1 MLPGSAF
8 SKTLREVAPG
18 LSKRFFECSGRNH
31 AAQLSKLQPKSART
45 STVQPSSARI
55 SQTRNLSTRCGASIR
70 NCSLPRANSP
80 SCNLKNASFAPAIV
94 RGFSESAHARS
105 TSIADNATDPTER
118 RKDEEKTGNESKSR
132 NFFPDTSS
140 NTVAY
145 WLLGSAASVF
155 GIVVF
160 GGLTRLTESGLS
172 ITEWKP
178 VTGSLPPMSEA
189 DWESEFAKYR
199 SSPEFHMLNSRMT
212 LEEFKSIYWMEW
224 IHRLWG
230 RFIGLSFV
238 LPAAYFVA
246 RKKVSRSMATR
257 LLGIAGL
264 IGFQGFLGWWMV
276 KSGLKDDLFAP
287 GSHPRVSQYR
297 LTAHLGAA
305 FVCYLAMLW
314 NGLDILRTNK
324 ILRMSSDGAS
334 ATLKSLGNPAL
345 KPFKRYVSLL
355 AGLIFIT
362 AMSGGLVAGLD
373 AGLIYNEF
381 PYMGLGLTPPK
392 SELWDKFYCRAP
404 DHSDLWWRNLLEN
417 PSLVQLDHRILA
429 TTTFTA
435 VMALWA
441 FSRSGAVQKILPRA
455 AQKGVHGVV
464 GFACLQ
470 VILGISTLLYLV
482 PTGLASAHQA
492 GSLALLT
499 WTIVLGSRVWFP
511 TQAARILA
519 QRTQVNLAGSGAEVA
534 HRAAMMSSA
543 AKAKPVMPGSPAAL
557 AAIGCMPIVTAIGLG
572 LSSKSEADVAR
583 QLSAHM
589 TAHRAVSGVEQ
600 MRSSSVPKAS

>member
-1 MLPGSAF
+1 
-8 SKTLREVAPG
+8 
-18 LSKRFFECSGRNH
+18 
-31 AAQLSKLQPKSART
+31 
-45 STVQPSSARI
+45 
-55 SQTRNLSTRCGASIR
+55 
-70 NCSLPRANSP
+70 
-80 SCNLKNASFAPAIV
+80 
-94 RGFSESAHARS
+94 
-105 TSIADNATDPTER
+105 
-118 RKDEEKTGNESKSR
+118 
-132 NFFPDTSS
+132 
-140 NTVAY
+140 
-145 WLLGSAASVF
+145 
-155 GIVVF
+155 
-160 GGLTRLTESGLS
+160 
-172 ITEWKP
+172 
-178 VTGSLPPMSEA
+178 MSDV

-199 SSPEFHMLNSRMT
+199 SSPEFKMLNSRMT

-238 LPAAYFVA
+238 LPAVYFVA
-246 RKKVSRSMATR
+246 RKQVSRTMAMR
-257 LLGIAGL
+257 LVGIAGL
-264 IGFQGFLGWWMV
+264 IGFQGFIGWWMV

-305 FVCYLAMLW
+305 FICYLAMLW

-324 ILRMSSDGAS
+324 ILRVSSDGAN
-334 ATLKSLGNPAL
+334 ATLKALSNPAL

-355 AGLIFIT
+355 AGLVFIT

-381 PYMGLGLTPPK
+381 PFMGLGLTPPK

-441 FSRSGAVQKILPRA
+441 FSRSAAMQKILPRA

-519 QRTQVNLAGSGAEVA
+519 QRTITQVNLGGTGSEMAQ
-534 HRAAMMSSA
+534 RAALMSSA
-543 AKAKPVMPGSPAAL
+543 AKAKTLMPGSPTAVAAVGFMPAVTVIGLAL
-557 AAIGCMPIVTAIGLG
+557 A
-572 LSSKSEADVAR
+572 SETEATVAR
-583 QLSAHM
+583 RQLFSRKLEDH
-589 TAHRAVSGVEQ
+589 AVSGLGQ
-600 MRSSSVPKAS
+600 TRSS